1 MSAIARTIPLLMLG
15 GCSAVERISGTAN
28 DIRGEAD
35 ALSDHGKAI
44 GDPVVVERAGRIE
57 ALAATI
63 HDDLSGVQ
71 DKVSQWAVTFWWVAA
86 AVVAVCIVVILW
98 QTGLGTAVRVAIGW
112 IPRRVANDAE
122 LAAGMLDPENKEDV
136 REYVAARRASS
147 AEFDLAWRRLK
158 KGKSNGDSR

>member
-1 MSAIARTIPLLMLG
+1 MRSLASTILVIMLG
-15 GCSAVERISGTAN
+15 GCSAVERISGSAN
-28 DIRGEAD
+28 EIRGEAG
-35 ALSDHGKAI
+35 ALADHGKAI
-44 GDPVVVERAGRIE
+44 GDPVVVDRAQRID

-63 HDDLSGVQ
+63 HEDLSGVQ

-112 IPRRVANDAE
+112 LPRKVVNDAE

-147 AEFDLAWRRLK
+147 PEFDLAWRRMK